1 MGMPADGTNKPAGI
15 SIAAIVLA
23 LMAAVGLLAAGLLV
37 AVLFLKHYPVVPNI
51 PTVHLFV
58 VCFDL
63 LIFLLVLWSIWTVV
77 GLFQLKPWARFS
89 ILALGALDLCFFG
102 VQSVGLLMLRSRSD
116 FSLTMPT
123 GPGAIHVSTVLL
135 EIAAFDAV
143 LALIGV
149 WWLVYFSLS
158 HVRLAFVGEH
168 TS

>member
-1 MGMPADGTNKPAGI
+1 MPVDRTKRPAGVGV
-15 SIAAIVLA
+15 AAVVLA
-23 LMAAVGLLAAGLLV
+23 LVAAVGLLVGVLLV
-37 AVLFLKHYPVVPNI
+37 ALLFLKHYPIVPKI
-51 PTVHLFV
+51 PTVRLFV

-63 LIFLLVLWSIWTVV
+63 VMFLLVLWSIWTVV

-102 VQSVGLLMLRSRSD
+102 VQSVGLIMLRSRYD
-116 FSLTMPT
+116 FSMTMPT

-135 EIAAFDAV
+135 EIAAVDAL

-158 HVRLAFVGEH
+158 HVRLAFDGQ
-168 TS
+168 SAS

>member
-1 MGMPADGTNKPAGI
+1 MPADTANKPAGI

-23 LMAAVGLLAAGLLV
+23 LMAIVGLLVAGLLV
-37 AVLFLKHYPVVPNI
+37 AVLFLKHYPIVPNI
-51 PTVHLFV
+51 PTVRLFV

-63 LIFLLVLWSIWTVV
+63 LIFLLVVWSIWTVV

-89 ILALGALDLCFFG
+89 MLALGALDLCFFG

-116 FSLTMPT
+116 ISMTMPT
-123 GPGAIHVSTVLL
+123 GPNGIHVSTVLL

-149 WWLVYFSLS
+149 WWLVYFSLP

>member
-1 MGMPADGTNKPAGI
+1 MPIDKKPAGI

-23 LMAAVGLLAAGLLV
+23 LMAVFGLLIAGLLV
-37 AVLFLKHYPVVPNI
+37 AVLFLKHYPIVPNI
-51 PTVHLFV
+51 PAVRLFV
-58 VCFDL
+58 ICFDL
-63 LIFLLVLWSIWTVV
+63 LMFLLVLWSIWTVV

-102 VQSVGLLMLRSRSD
+102 VQCVGLLMLRSRSD
-116 FSLTMPT
+116 FSMTMPT

-135 EIAAFDAV
+135 AIAAVDAL

-149 WWLVYFSLS
+149 WWLVYFGLS
-158 HVRLAFVGEH
+158 HVRQAFGGEH